1 MEQFINELNEIYD
14 YVIIDTPS
22 IKNINDGLALASR
35 CDGVIYVVRAEKTKK
50 DDIIEGYREL
60 EDINANIIGSVLN
73 GVYDSS
79 DSYYYC

>member
-1 MEQFINELNEIYD
+1 MENFINELHEIYD

-22 IKNINDGLALASR
+22 IKKINDGLVLASK